1 MASRTV
7 ARRFKLAPGLQEVL
21 KVIFESAL
29 VDEHRKVW
37 QSEIDAGEIGDETLA
52 VLDAMHLI
60 SSRQDARI
68 SPAEEPKPARPSIM
82 VDVVKG

>member
-1 MASRTV
+1 MASRIV

-21 KVIFESAL
+21 KVIFESSL

-68 SPAEEPKPARPSIM
+68 SPIEAAKPSRPDPMIR
-82 VDVVKG
+82 